1 MRVRLGILLAAV
13 LSIVPLSA
21 SGQSYPSRTITMLV
35 PFPAGSGPDVYARL
49 IGTKMAANLGQPVV
63 IENRP
68 GAGGAIGGRALARSE
83 PDGYTIMFG
92 STSSVL
98 IAPAIAKDTPYD
110 PVKAFAPVIQV
121 ARGPFILS
129 VRSDLPINN
138 LQEFIAYAKANPG
151 KLNYGSSGIGSL
163 HHLSTEMLKRV
174 AKINLIHIPYPGGA
188 QSWTA
193 LQTDVVDLIFDSMPG
208 PISSLRPARR
218 APLPS
223 PGQRLGSL
231 AAAPMMA
238 AVPTFAEQGLPD
250 VDVIFWFGIVAPA
263 GTPADVV
270 SRLNTAVAASIDDPS
285 VKERFA
291 QQGIDGAAN
300 TSADFARC
308 DPERRRA
315 VAEPRDGARPETEI
329 GSGRQDEIRP
339 ALGRVASIG
348 RLARCFSNIYF
359 HAPFGVKI
367 SLAWGS
373 SLSMIV

>member
-13 LSIVPLSA
+13 FSIVPLSA

-49 IGTKMAANLGQPVV
+49 IGTKMAANLGQSVV

-110 PVKAFAPVIQV
+110 PVQAFTPVIQV

-129 VRSDLPINN
+129 VRSGLPIHN
-138 LQEFIAYAKANPG
+138 LQEFIAYAKANPS

-163 HHLSTEMLKRV
+163 HHLSTELLKHV
-174 AKINLIHIPYPGGA
+174 AKINLTHIPYPGGA

-208 PISSLRPARR
+208 PISSLQADKAR
-218 APLPS
+218 AIAVTGS
-223 PGQRLGSL
+223 KRLGSL

-250 VDVIFWFGIVAPA
+250 VDVVFWFGIVAPA

-270 SRLNTAVAASIDDPS
+270 SRLNAAVTASMQDPS
-285 VKERFA
+285 V
-291 QQGIDGAAN
+291 
-300 TSADFARC
+300 
-308 DPERRRA
+308 
-315 VAEPRDGARPETEI
+315 
-329 GSGRQDEIRP
+329 
-339 ALGRVASIG
+339 
-348 RLARCFSNIYF
+348 
-359 HAPFGVKI
+359 
-367 SLAWGS
+367 
-373 SLSMIV
+373 

>member
-1 MRVRLGILLAAV
+1 MRVRLGILLAAA
-13 LSIVPLSA
+13 LCLVPLSA

-49 IGTKMAANLGQPVV
+49 IGTKMAANLGQSVV

-98 IAPAIAKDTPYD
+98 IAPAIAKETPYD
-110 PVKAFAPVIQV
+110 PVQAFAPVIQV

-129 VRSDLPINN
+129 VRSNLPINN

-163 HHLSTEMLKRV
+163 HHLSTELLKHV
-174 AKINLIHIPYPGGA
+174 AKINLTHIPYPGGA

-208 PISSLRPARR
+208 PISSLQAGKAR
-218 APLPS
+218 AIAVT
-223 PGQRLGSL
+223 GAKRLGSL

-250 VDVIFWFGIVAPA
+250 VDVVFWFGIVAPA

-270 SRLNTAVAASIDDPS
+270 SRLNAAVTASIDDPS
-285 VKERFA
+285 VKQRFA
-291 QQGIDGAAN
+291 QQGIDAAAN
-300 TSADFARC
+300 SPADFA
-308 DPERRRA
+308 DVIQKGA
-315 VAEPRDGARPETEI
+315 VQWRNLVTELDLK
-329 GSGRQDEIRP
+329 Q
-339 ALGRVASIG
+339 
-348 RLARCFSNIYF
+348 
-359 HAPFGVKI
+359 K
-367 SLAWGS
+367 
-373 SLSMIV
+373 